1 MDSAINHPIWR
12 MGNKLQQTSFLPDF
26 CGTRIVFVVIIL
38 AELLAI
44 ILSLAQSVGN
54 SDSLYDLAVYSLFIQ
69 WVALSCVAV
78 LCLARKWLDRLASAS
93 YLLTLL
99 VSLVITEIAWLLF
112 GKDGLEEGLIQNGH
126 PLFLLKCMGISAIA
140 WALALRYFYIRHQW
154 GRRIKSESI
163 ARFQALQSR
172 IRPHFLF
179 NCMNTIASLT
189 RRQPDQ
195 AEQVIED
202 LSDLFRVT
210 LSEVH
215 GLSSLQDEVDL
226 CQRYLRIEK
235 QRLGD
240 RLQIEW
246 QLQDIPEQ
254 ATMPAL
260 ILQPLVENA
269 IYHGIE
275 LLPNGG
281 TIRITGE
288 LKDNYIEF
296 TIENPVPES
305 GSASQSGNRL
315 AQENV
320 RERLSTLYNQNNLL
334 QVTLDQN
341 HYLAVIRIPY
351 PYEDTDR

>member
-1 MDSAINHPIWR
+1 MTNRP
-12 MGNKLQQTSFLPDF
+12 QQTSFLPDF

-44 ILSLAQSVGN
+44 ILTLAQPPEN
-54 SDSLYDLAVYSLFIQ
+54 PDYLYDLAIYSLFIQ
-69 WVALSCVAV
+69 WIALSCIAV
-78 LCLARKWLDRLASAS
+78 LCLVRNRIDQLGDLWLATVS
-93 YLLTLL
+93 YLITLL
-99 VSLVITEIAWLLF
+99 VSLVVTELAWLLF
-112 GKDGLEEGLIQNGH
+112 SSGGVREGIIDTGH
-126 PLFLLKCMGISAIA
+126 PQFLLKSMGISAIT

-154 GRRIKSESI
+154 GRRIKSESA

-189 RRQPDQ
+189 RRQPEL

-215 GLSSLQDEVDL
+215 GLSNLRDEIDL
-226 CQRYLRIEK
+226 CRRYLRIEK
-235 QRLGD
+235 QRLGE

-246 QLQDIPEQ
+246 HLQDIPDE
-254 ATMPAL
+254 ASMPAL

-275 LLPNGG
+275 LLPAGG
-281 TIRITGE
+281 TIRISGAVKGK
-288 LKDNYIEF
+288 LIEF
-296 TIENPVPES
+296 TIENPVPD
-305 GSASQSGNRL
+305 SARAIQPGNRL
-315 AQENV
+315 AQDNV
-320 RERLSTLYNQNNLL
+320 RERLTTLYNQDGLL
-334 QVTLDQN
+334 QVTLDDH
-341 HYLAVIRIPY
+341 HYLAVIRIPF
-351 PYEDTDR
+351 PYEDTDS

>member
-1 MDSAINHPIWR
+1 MS
-12 MGNKLQQTSFLPDF
+12 NKSEQTSFLPDF

-44 ILSLAQSVGN
+44 ILTLAQPPGSA
-54 SDSLYDLAVYSLFIQ
+54 DFLYDLAVYSLFIQ

-78 LCLARKWLDRLASAS
+78 LCLARKQLDRLDDIWLAAVS
-93 YLLTLL
+93 YLITLL
-99 VSLVITEIAWLLF
+99 VSLVIIEIAWLLF
-112 GKDGLEEGLIQNGH
+112 GEDGLEQGLIKTGH
-126 PLFLLKCMGISAIA
+126 PLFLLKCMAISAIA

-154 GRRIKSESI
+154 GRRIKSESV

-189 RRQPDQ
+189 RRQPDV

-210 LSEVH
+210 LSEAH
-215 GLSSLQDEVDL
+215 GLSNLQDEIDL

-235 QRLGD
+235 QRLGE

-254 ATMPAL
+254 ASMPAL

-281 TIRITGE
+281 LIRISGE
-288 LKDNYIEF
+288 MKGDFIEF
-296 TIENPVPES
+296 TIENPVPDS
-305 GSASQSGNRL
+305 GRASQPGNRL
-315 AQENV
+315 AQANV
-320 RERLSTLYNQNNLL
+320 RERLTTLYNQTGLL

-341 HYLAVIRIPY
+341 HYLAVIRIPF
-351 PYEDTDR
+351 PYEDTDS

>member
-1 MDSAINHPIWR
+1 MTNR
-12 MGNKLQQTSFLPDF
+12 LQQTSFLPDF

-44 ILSLAQSVGN
+44 ILTLAQPREHTN
-54 SDSLYDLAVYSLFIQ
+54 YLYSLAVYSLFSQ

-78 LCLARKWLDRLASAS
+78 LCLVRNWIDRLEDLWLATVS
-93 YLLTLL
+93 YLITLG
-99 VSLVITEIAWLLF
+99 VSLVITELAWLLF
-112 GKDGLEEGLIQNGH
+112 SNGGVKAGIISTGH
-126 PLFLLKCMGISAIA
+126 PLFLLKSMGTSAIT

-154 GRRIKSESI
+154 SRRIKSESA
-163 ARFQALQSR
+163 ARFQALQLR

-189 RRQPDQ
+189 RRQPAL

-202 LSDLFRVT
+202 LSELFRVT
-210 LSEVH
+210 LNEMQ
-215 GLSSLQDEVDL
+215 GLSSLKDEIDL

-246 QLQDIPEQ
+246 QLQDIPDQ
-254 ATMPAL
+254 SSMPAL

-275 LLPNGG
+275 LMPEGG
-281 TIRITGE
+281 TIKISGGI
-288 LKDNYIEF
+288 KGDFIEF
-296 TIENPVPES
+296 TIENPIPES
-305 GSASQSGNRL
+305 NKTGQSGNRL
-315 AQENV
+315 AQDNV
-320 RERLSTLYNQNNLL
+320 RERLATLYNKPDLL
-334 QVTLDQN
+334 RVTLDN
-341 HYLAVIRIPY
+341 HHYLAVIRIPF
-351 PYEDTDR
+351 PYENTDS

>member
-1 MDSAINHPIWR
+1 MTNRP
-12 MGNKLQQTSFLPDF
+12 QQTSFLPDF

-44 ILSLAQSVGN
+44 ILTLAQPPEN
-54 SDSLYDLAVYSLFIQ
+54 PDYLYDLAIYSLFIQ

-78 LCLARKWLDRLASAS
+78 LCLVRNWIDQLSDLWLAAVS
-93 YLLTLL
+93 YLITLI
-99 VSLVITEIAWLLF
+99 VSLIITELAWWLF
-112 GKDGLEEGLIQNGH
+112 SNSELKEGIIDAGH
-126 PLFLLKCMGISAIA
+126 PLFLLKSMGISAIA

-154 GRRIKSESI
+154 GRRIKSESA

-189 RRQPDQ
+189 RRHPDL

-215 GLSSLQDEVDL
+215 GLSSLEDEIDL
-226 CQRYLRIEK
+226 CRRYLRIEK

-246 QLQDIPEQ
+246 QLQEIPGQ
-254 ATMPAL
+254 ANMPAL

-275 LLPNGG
+275 LLPAGG
-281 TIRITGE
+281 TIRISGE
-288 LKDNYIEF
+288 IKGDFIEF
-296 TIENPVPES
+296 TIENPVPDP
-305 GSASQSGNRL
+305 GKTGQSGNRL
-315 AQENV
+315 AQDNV
-320 RERLSTLYNQNNLL
+320 RERLSTLYNRPDLL
-334 QVTLDQN
+334 QVTLDN
-341 HYLAVIRIPY
+341 HHYLAVIRIPF
-351 PYEDTDR
+351 PYEDTDS